1 MKSENWIST
10 GTLIAPLTGA
20 VPIIRNQGEIM
31 FYTKLAKATAV
42 CAILFAAQGAYAAV
56 EPCAGVTNPGGL
68 SYDIS
73 GKVSNTTSCAILSP
87 LNGAEND
94 DLTLINN
101 TAFFGISNWTFGGK
115 YDNMDPSGGD
125 DLSALFDFTG
135 DSMSG
140 TYAYVGGTP
149 LPSDVML
156 VFKDGGDTNLVAY
169 LLNSTLSGT
178 YDSPFTNPPFPL
190 GRPSVKD
197 ISHISV
203 YYRPG
208 EDDGSGDPTGNVPE
222 PATLALVGLGL
233 LGIGKMRRKS

>member
-1 MKSENWIST
+1 
-10 GTLIAPLTGA
+10 
-20 VPIIRNQGEIM
+20 M
-31 FYTKLAKATAV
+31 FHTKLVKTTAV
-42 CAILFAAQGAYAAV
+42 CAILFAAQSAYAAV
-56 EPCAGVTNPGGL
+56 ESCSGVTNPGGL
-68 SYDIS
+68 PYDIS

-87 LNGAEND
+87 LTGAQND
-94 DLTLINN
+94 NLTLINN
-101 TAFFGISNWTFGGK
+101 TAFFGISNRSFGGK

-125 DLSALFDFTG
+125 DLSALFNFTG

-140 TYAYVGGTP
+140 TYAYAGGTP

-156 VFKDGGDTNLVAY
+156 VFKDGANTNLVAY

-178 YDSPFTNPPFPL
+178 YASPFTNPPFPL

>member
-1 MKSENWIST
+1 
-10 GTLIAPLTGA
+10 
-20 VPIIRNQGEIM
+20 M
-31 FYTKLAKATAV
+31 FHKKLVKASAV
-42 CAILFAAQGAYAAV
+42 CAILFATQGAYAAV
-56 EPCAGVTNPGGL
+56 ESCSGTTPGGAT
-68 SYDIS
+68 YDIS
-73 GKVSNTTSCAILSP
+73 GKVSNSTNCAILSP
-87 LNGAEND
+87 INAND
-94 DLTLINN
+94 NDNLGLINT
-101 TAFFGISNWTFGGK
+101 TAFFGISDWQFGGK
-115 YDNMDPSGGD
+115 YDNLDPSGGD

-156 VFKDGGDTNLVAY
+156 VFKDGANTNLVAY

-178 YDSPFTNPPFPL
+178 YASPFTNPPFPL
-190 GRPSVKD
+190 GQPSVKD